1 MDYELIK
8 RFENYLFIKRG
19 LARRTVA
26 NYMITIRTIYNIAIQ
41 KSLAEP
47 KFYPFGKGKYQIKF
61 PETQKIG
68 LTSAEIIILETIRGL
83 STAQQY
89 ALNAWLISFYFAG
102 IRISDVLQ
110 LKWKDF
116 LDSRLYYRMGKNQK
130 LVSLKIPIKVNT
142 VLNRIDR
149 NDDSIYVFKE
159 LENINL
165 KDKRAL
171 RSRIK
176 SVTRNFNRRLEFVAE
191 KAGKIFGIV
200 LALFSMGIAPLL
212 YGVEGGI
219 FTYLQELNGTHSVP
233 ILAIILVGIFNK
245 RVSAKAANISILFS
259 VVTYLLTL
267 YVIKPDISFLHLMGI
282 LFVLTVIIMFV
293 MTAFNPRTSD
303 YHQEYTKQVDITN
316 WRYLKPV
323 GYAIVALVIA
333 LYISL
338 S

>member
-191 KAGKIFGIV
+191 KAGIEKKLTMHIARHSFG
-200 LALFSMGIAPLL
+200 
-212 YGVEGGI
+212 
-219 FTYLQELNGTHSVP
+219 
-233 ILAIILVGIFNK
+233 
-245 RVSAKAANISILFS
+245 NISGDKIPIRLLQKLYRHSS
-259 VVTYLLTL
+259 VTT
-267 YVIKPDISFLHLMGI
+267 
-282 LFVLTVIIMFV
+282 TIMYQSNFI
-293 MTAFNPRTSD
+293 
-303 YHQEYTKQVDITN
+303 TKDTDE
-316 WRYLKPV
+316 
-323 GYAIVALVIA
+323 ALEKVVNF
-333 LYISL
+333 
-338 S
+338 